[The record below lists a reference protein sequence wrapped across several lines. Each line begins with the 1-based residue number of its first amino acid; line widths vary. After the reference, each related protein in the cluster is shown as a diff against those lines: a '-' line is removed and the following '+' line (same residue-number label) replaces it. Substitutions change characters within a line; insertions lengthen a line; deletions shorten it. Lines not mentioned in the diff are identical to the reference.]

1 MNTITADDIRT
12 FLKKLG
18 ERYPHSGTLYLLGG
32 GAICLLGNP
41 RPTVDLDYAA
51 DFSSTDA
58 QLREAMQAVAKEMD
72 LDLEDVTFKE
82 FIPLPNGANQR
93 HRRIG
98 QFGQLEVYVFD
109 PYSIALSKVARGF
122 ETDMEDVVFLLQRKL
137 IAFKEL
143 EPMVLAA
150 LPRAQDY
157 DINPREFRQNW
168 ETLRKMAKSLS
179 QK

>member
-18 ERYPHSGTLYLLGG
+18 ERYPHPGTLYLLGG

-41 RPTVDLDYAA
+41 RPTADLDYAA
-51 DFSSTDA
+51 DFSSSDTS
-58 QLREAMQAVAKEMD
+58 LREAMLALAKEML

-82 FIPLPNGANQR
+82 FIPLPNGADQR
-93 HRRIG
+93 HRRMG
-98 QFGQLEVYVFD
+98 RFGRLEVYVFD

-122 ETDMEDVVFLLQRKL
+122 ETDLEDVVFLLRRKL

-143 EPMVLAA
+143 EVIVQAA
-150 LPRAQDY
+150 LPRAREF
-157 DINPREFRQNW
+157 DIDPREFRQNW
-168 ETLRKMAKSLS
+168 ETLRKLVRR
-179 QK
+179 